1 MCFAGSIRYP
11 AALMLG
17 KRNIYLVGPMGS
29 GKSAVGRIL
38 ARMIDA
44 PFLDS
49 DAEIEKRTGVDISYI
64 FEREGEARFRQREKE
79 TLEALTVLE
88 PLVLATG
95 GGAILLPENRAMLAG
110 RGCVV
115 YLITSVEQQAHRVAH
130 ARHRPLL
137 ANVDPEEKLRQLMQ
151 IREPLYCEIAD
162 FKVTTDGRKIQAVAE
177 EIVKALGFQAEGVP
191 KAL

>member
-1 MCFAGSIRYP
+1 
-11 AALMLG
+11 MLG

-38 ARMIDA
+38 ARLVDA

-64 FEREGEARFRQREKE
+64 FEREGEPRFRLREKE
-79 TLEALTVLE
+79 AIEALTLLE

-95 GGAILLPENRAMLAG
+95 GGAILLPENREMIAS
-110 RGCVV
+110 RGSVV
-115 YLITSVEQQAHRVAH
+115 YLITSVEQQAHRVSH

-137 ANVDPEEKLRQLMQ
+137 ANVEPEAKLRQLMLE
-151 IREPLYCEIAD
+151 REPLYTAIAD
-162 FKVTTDGRKIQAVAE
+162 FSVTTDGRKIQAVAE
-177 EIVKALGFQAEGVP
+177 EIIRALGFPAMGT
-191 KAL
+191 

>member
-1 MCFAGSIRYP
+1 
-11 AALMLG
+11 MLG

-38 ARMIDA
+38 ARLVDA

-64 FEREGEARFRQREKE
+64 FEKEGEPRFRQRER
-79 TLEALTVLE
+79 EAIEVLTQLE

-95 GGAILLPENRAMLAG
+95 GGAILLPENRELLSQ
-110 RGCVV
+110 RGAVV
-115 YLITSVEQQAHRVAH
+115 YLITSVEQQAHRVSH

-137 ANVDPEEKLRQLMQ
+137 ANVVDPEMKLRQLMAE
-151 IREPLYCEIAD
+151 REPLYCSVAD
-162 FKVTTDGRKIQAVAE
+162 LKVTTDGRKIQAVAE
-177 EIVKALGFQAEGVP
+177 EIIKGLGFPAVGG
-191 KAL
+191 

>member
-1 MCFAGSIRYP
+1 
-11 AALMLG
+11 MLG

-29 GKSAVGRIL
+29 GKSAVGRVL
-38 ARMIDA
+38 ARMVDA

-79 TLEALTVLE
+79 ALEALTMLE

-95 GGAILLPENRAMLAG
+95 GGAILLPENRAFLSQ

-115 YLITSVEQQAHRVAH
+115 YLITSVEQQTHRVSH

-137 ANVDPEEKLRQLMQ
+137 ANVDPEEKLRQLMAE
-151 IREPLYCEIAD
+151 REPLYCSVAD
-162 FKVTTDGRKIQAVAE
+162 FKVTTDGRKIQAVAD
-177 EIVKALGFQAEGVP
+177 EILNALGFPIAGG
-191 KAL
+191 

>member
-1 MCFAGSIRYP
+1 
-11 AALMLG
+11 MLG

-38 ARMIDA
+38 ARMVEA

-64 FEREGEARFRQREKE
+64 FEREGEARFRQRERE
-79 TLEALTVLE
+79 AIEALTAIE

-95 GGAILLPENRAMLAG
+95 GGAILLPENRALLSQ
-110 RGCVV
+110 RGSVI
-115 YLITSVEQQAHRVAH
+115 YLMTSVEQQVHRVSH

-137 ANVDPEEKLRQLMQ
+137 ANVDPEAKLRQLMAE
-151 IREPLYCEIAD
+151 REPLYCAVAD
-162 FKVTTDGRKIQAVAE
+162 FKVSTDGRRIQAVAE
-177 EIVKALGFQAEGVP
+177 EIIKALGFPIAGG
-191 KAL
+191 

>member
-1 MCFAGSIRYP
+1 
-11 AALMLG
+11 MLG

-38 ARMIDA
+38 ARMVDA

-79 TLEALTVLE
+79 AVEALTELE

-95 GGAILLPENRAMLAG
+95 GGAILLPENRALLSK
-110 RGCVV
+110 RGSVV
-115 YLITSVEQQAHRVAH
+115 YLITSVEQQAHRTSH

-137 ANVDPEEKLRQLMQ
+137 ANVDPEVKLRQLLAE
-151 IREPLYCEIAD
+151 REPLYSSIAD
-162 FKVTTDGRKIQAVAE
+162 IKVTTDGRKIQAVAE
-177 EIVKALGFQAEGVP
+177 EIIQALGFPVAGG
-191 KAL
+191 

>member
-1 MCFAGSIRYP
+1 
-11 AALMLG
+11 MLG

-38 ARMIDA
+38 ARMVDA

-49 DAEIEKRTGVDISYI
+49 DAEIERRTGVDISYI
-64 FEREGEARFRQREKE
+64 FEKEGEPRFRQREKE
-79 TLEALTVLE
+79 AIEALTALE

-95 GGAILLPENRAMLAG
+95 GGAILLPENRELLAR

-115 YLITSVEQQAHRVAH
+115 YLITSVEQQAHRVSH

-137 ANVDPEEKLRQLMQ
+137 ANVDPELKLRQLMTE
-151 IREPLYCEIAD
+151 REPLYCAVAD
-162 FKVTTDGRKIQAVAE
+162 LKVTTDGRKIQAVAE
-177 EIVKALGFQAEGVP
+177 EIIKGLGFPVVGG
-191 KAL
+191 

>member
-1 MCFAGSIRYP
+1 MRQWRCSRLSLG
-11 AALMLG
+11 MLG

-38 ARMIDA
+38 ARMVDA

-64 FEREGEARFRQREKE
+64 FEKEGEPRFRQREKE
-79 TLEALTVLE
+79 AIEALTALE

-95 GGAILLPENRAMLAG
+95 GGAILLPESRALLSQ

-115 YLITSVEQQAHRVAH
+115 YLMTSVEQQAHRVSH

-137 ANVDPEEKLRQLMQ
+137 ANVDPEAKLRQLMAE
-151 IREPLYCEIAD
+151 REPLYSAVAD
-162 FKVTTDGRKIQAVAE
+162 MKVGTDGRKIQAVAE
-177 EIVKALGFQAEGVP
+177 EIIKGLGFPVAGAMKAL
-191 KAL
+191 

>member
-1 MCFAGSIRYP
+1 
-11 AALMLG
+11 MLG

-38 ARMIDA
+38 ARMVDA

-64 FEREGEARFRQREKE
+64 FEREGEARFRQRERE
-79 TLEALTVLE
+79 AIEALTAIE

-95 GGAILLPENRAMLAG
+95 GGAILLPENRALLSQ
-110 RGCVV
+110 RGSVI
-115 YLITSVEQQAHRVAH
+115 YLMTSVDQQVNRVSH

-137 ANVDPEEKLRQLMQ
+137 ANVDPEAKLRQLMAE
-151 IREPLYCEIAD
+151 REPLYCAVAD
-162 FKVTTDGRKIQAVAE
+162 FKVSTDGRRIQAVAE
-177 EIVKALGFQAEGVP
+177 EIIKALGFPIAGG
-191 KAL
+191 

>member
-1 MCFAGSIRYP
+1 
-11 AALMLG
+11 MLG

-64 FEREGEARFRQREKE
+64 FEREGEPRFRQREKE
-79 TLEALTVLE
+79 AIEALTVLE

-95 GGAILLPENRAMLAG
+95 GGAILLPENRALLAQ

-115 YLITSVEQQAHRVAH
+115 YLITSVEQQANRVSH

-137 ANVDPEEKLRQLMQ
+137 ANVEPETKLRQLMAE
-151 IREPLYCEIAD
+151 REPLYCLVAD
-162 FKVTTDGRKIQAVAE
+162 VKVTTDGRKIQAVAE
-177 EIVKALGFQAEGVP
+177 EIIKVLGFQIAAG
-191 KAL
+191 